1 MYLKGVNTLAI
12 GIAIGYFAILS
23 IVVGVVSSRKSKNVN
38 DFTKSAGGLNWVM
51 ITFAF
56 VLIPLGAGHTLNL
69 WESAY
74 TLGASTLWWG
84 ILTGGVFLPLMMV
97 FLGPWLRQTG
107 LSTFPQVME
116 RIFGPTMG
124 RLQAGVTVATWT
136 GIGAAETIATG
147 TAIYGL
153 SGGAQGPLTPLAC
166 NLIAIVLILIYVLFG
181 GILQMS
187 VLNMVN
193 AIVMIVGSYLALV
206 LTGVWLAA
214 NFGGWDYVLQWYNDL
229 GQTKFLQNFDFSPGI
244 MFQIIIPV
252 VVLHVTA
259 AAVAPNN
266 TTPFFAARS
275 DADCRKGVFLGAAIN
290 GMASIPWVVIAL
302 TGASIPFL
310 VERLD
315 SAGYSVAR
323 FIPIELGIEALPT
336 PVLAIM
342 MIALL
347 AASLSTGGSIVLGN
361 GVVLAKDI
369 MERYYLK
376 NLSEKG
382 KMINMRV
389 CMIVCCLFFAVPALT
404 ADVVFPV
411 FLWCFSFGIP
421 LFVVYIMGL
430 WVKISQPAAWITIVV
445 AYIINFWWTFWT
457 PSFIDPTSPLALN
470 MYPVTIVSVVLGI
483 ILPLVL
489 PGEKGLLR
497 AKRDQERLSKA
508 AK

>member
-1 MYLKGVNTLAI
+1 MA
-12 GIAIGYFAILS
+12 IAIAIAYYAVVS
-23 IVVGVVSSRKSKNVN
+23 IIVGVVSSRKSKSS
-38 DFTKSAGGLNWVM
+38 DTFTKSEGGLNWIM
-51 ITFAF
+51 LTFAF

-84 ILTGGVFLPLMMV
+84 IITGGIFLPLMMI
-97 FLGPWLRQTG
+97 FFGPWMRETG
-107 LSTFPQVME
+107 LPSFPAIME
-116 RIFGPTMG
+116 KIFGPAMG
-124 RLQAGVTVATWT
+124 KLQAGVTVATWT

-153 SGGAQGPLTPLAC
+153 SGGANGIFGGNVRLC
-166 NLIAIVLILIYVLFG
+166 YIIAVVLILIYVLFG
-181 GILQMS
+181 GILQMA

-193 AIVMIVGSYLALV
+193 AIVMIVGSYLALGLV
-206 LTGVWLAA
+206 GLWMAA
-214 NFGGWDYVLQWYNDL
+214 NYGGWTHVLNFFNEAEKL
-229 GQTKFLQNFDFSPGI
+229 TFLQNFDFSPGI

-252 VVLHVTA
+252 LVLHVTA

-266 TTPFFAARS
+266 TIPFFAARS

-290 GMASIPWVVIAL
+290 GMASIPWVAIAL
-302 TGASIPFL
+302 TGASIPVL
-310 VERLD
+310 VDRLNA
-315 SAGYSVAR
+315 AGVSVAR

-347 AASLSTGGSIVLGN
+347 AASLSTGGSVVLGN
-361 GVVLAKDI
+361 GAVLAKDI
-369 MERYYLK
+369 VEKSILK
-376 NLSEKG
+376 NLGEKG
-382 KMINMRV
+382 KMINLRV
-389 CMIVCCLFFAVPALT
+389 CMILCCLFFAIPALT

-411 FLWCFSFGIP
+411 FLWCFSFSIP

-430 WVKISQPAAWITIVV
+430 WVKISRTAAWITVIVT
-445 AYIINFWWTFWT
+445 YIVNFWWTFWT
-457 PSFIDPTSPLALN
+457 PGFIPEGSPLALN

-489 PGEKGLLR
+489 PGETGLLR
-497 AKRDQERLSKA
+497 AKRANDRLAKA